1 MTSPV
6 HSWHIFNVKIMSPDF
21 AISQNWTGFKLQQK
35 QSVYQSEQVWLS

>member
-6 HSWHIFNVKIMSPDF
+6 HSWVIFNVKMSPDF
-21 AISQNWTGFKLQQK
+21 ARGRAEQDFNSK